1 MMNTVGEL
9 VINRTRMVGRVAEL
23 EKLVDTLSFSK
34 ERLQGKVGEF
44 QEKYEFNRISSTRQ
58 TGPWSPS
65 TARQTLTNAASGDTS
80 FWSEFS
86 ELEMDRYDDFNIL
99 SRSMAE
105 ISADVNEVLS
115 QLEGFIGRVEGDIDE
130 FTKLAHHLQDEITAA
145 RMVPIG
151 TLYSRLSRAV
161 RDAAKSAGKQVDLDL
176 SGSETELDNNIIQ
189 QISDPLVHLVRNS
202 VAHGIERPE
211 DRITA
216 EQA

>member
-1 MMNTVGEL
+1 
-9 VINRTRMVGRVAEL
+9 
-23 EKLVDTLSFSK
+23 
-34 ERLQGKVGEF
+34 
-44 QEKYEFNRISSTRQ
+44 
-58 TGPWSPS
+58 
-65 TARQTLTNAASGDTS
+65 
-80 FWSEFS
+80 
-86 ELEMDRYDDFNIL
+86 MDRYDDVNIL

-115 QLEGFIGRVEGDIDE
+115 QLEGFIGRVEGDIYE

-161 RDAAKSAGKQVDLDL
+161 RDAAKSTGKLVELDL

-202 VAHGIERPE
+202 VAHGIEHSNDRAAAGKPATGKIMPRPYHRADHTYMPVE
-211 DRITA
+211 
-216 EQA
+216 